1 MGRGEKEKGRW
12 WKENEGKEVEE
23 EVDRWRVGR
32 RVFRAMGNETWSLVL
47 CLWNIRIKRKRNIL
61 VAWKVKE
68 LRDWKETPDD
78 TYIYTRMVRRADV
91 PGDKGMDRKWMDF
104 LQQFVRWMTVW
115 VVKWDFVTVEFE
127 EIGEGLDGFK
137 FGKFGSLLL
146 VEELVDGSVIWNLD
160 GLLFE
165 YFKNWRFKYSRI
177 WLARKLKDS
186 KFRWVKLKHSNYNIQ
201 YDNIKVQ

>member
-47 CLWNIRIKRKRNIL
+47 CLWNVRIKRKRNIL

-78 TYIYTRMVRRADV
+78 TYIYIYILE
-91 PGDKGMDRKWMDF
+91 W
-104 LQQFVRWMTVW
+104 
-115 VVKWDFVTVEFE
+115 FE
-127 EIGEGLDGFK
+127 ERMFREIEGWIENEWISSNSSFVGWQFEWLNGILLLWSLKRLERDWMVSSL
-137 FGKFGSLLL
+137 GSLEVCCWL
-146 VEELVDGSVIWNLD
+146 
-160 GLLFE
+160 
-165 YFKNWRFKYSRI
+165 KN
-177 WLARKLKDS
+177 
-186 KFRWVKLKHSNYNIQ
+186 
-201 YDNIKVQ
+201 

>member
-1 MGRGEKEKGRW
+1 MGGRREWEGEKRKKEDDGRKMKGR
-12 WKENEGKEVEE
+12 K
-23 EVDRWRVGR
+23 WRRRRKKSIGGGLGP

-47 CLWNIRIKRKRNIL
+47 CLWNVRIKRKRNIL

-78 TYIYTRMVRRADV
+78 TCIYIYIYTRPRMVRGADV
-91 PGDKGMDRKWMDF
+91 PGDRGMDRKWMDF

-137 FGKFGSLLL
+137 FGKFGK
-146 VEELVDGSVIWNLD
+146 SVV
-160 GLLFE
+160 G
-165 YFKNWRFKYSRI
+165 WRIS
-177 WLARKLKDS
+177 
-186 KFRWVKLKHSNYNIQ
+186 RWVSDLEFGWIVISVFLKIDDFNCF
-201 YDNIKVQ
+201 